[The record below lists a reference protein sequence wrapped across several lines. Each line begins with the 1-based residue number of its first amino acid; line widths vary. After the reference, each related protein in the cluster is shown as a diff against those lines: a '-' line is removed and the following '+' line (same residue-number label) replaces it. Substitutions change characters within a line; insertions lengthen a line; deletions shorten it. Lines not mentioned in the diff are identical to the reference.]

1 MSISSEGT
9 LALGQRFLVL
19 DICSR
24 DSHAHMLMHL
34 CTTEFTE
41 ILLIKFKNL
50 EIILNAHEQMEFYE
64 VVKMNDQHKLI
75 S

>member
-24 DSHAHMLMHL
+24 DSHAYMLMHL